1 MVPCSGI
8 FVEDVRKLVNIL
20 CQRRVIDAEVA
31 KIVVAADGGANRIFD
46 MENAGDPDR
55 VSEAVTV
62 LIATID

>member
-1 MVPCSGI
+1 M
-8 FVEDVRKLVNIL
+8 NIL

-31 KIVVAADGGANRIFD
+31 NIVVAADGGANRIFD

-62 LIATID
+62 YDSQH